1 MEKIAVIVAGGAGTR
16 MGSNLPKQFLLIDNK
31 PVLYYTINTFLK
43 AYADM
48 QVILVVPETYTDMA
62 QEIIDAYFDKER
74 VRITIGGVTRFDSV
88 KNGLKLIEN
97 EAIIFVH
104 DAVRC
109 LISEELI
116 QHCFDCALT
125 TGSAV
130 PAVPVNDSIR
140 LLTESGSEVMDR
152 NKVVMIQ
159 TPQTFH
165 SKILLPAFEI
175 DYKEK
180 FTDEATVVEAYG
192 IKVTLIEGE
201 RTNLKI
207 THPNDLFMA
216 AAFLNQS
223 AV

>member
-152 NKVVMIQ
+152 NNVVMIQ